1 VSQTPALS
9 VVIAVFD
16 GERFLRETLDSVL
29 EQSFADFELIVVD
42 DGSTDASPEILADYG
57 ARDPRLRSHRQAN
70 QGASA
75 SLNVGIGL
83 ARAPLIARLDADDLA
98 LPGRFERQV
107 RFLDE
112 NPAVGMVGGQ
122 ATIVDDEGRE
132 VAPARYPLADSEI
145 RQAFAATTPFI
156 HSAVTMRKAVFDQ
169 AGRYRVA
176 FDNAEDLDL
185 WLRIAERAE
194 LANLPDLVVAYRIH
208 GSQASVQ
215 SLQNQ
220 ALQSLAARTAARARA
235 AGKPDPFAGV
245 DAIDEGALLAQGV
258 GPEEVTASL
267 VEAASWM
274 ARTLDRAGKQKAARE
289 LFAVAGR
296 RAHSEHG
303 SPALV
308 ATVRRS
314 QAQRLAERGKHVR
327 ARLKRAQAAWGER
340 AG

>member
-1 VSQTPALS
+1 M
-9 VVIAVFD
+9 AVFD
-16 GERFLRETLDSVL
+16 GERFLREALDSVL
-29 EQSFADFELIVVD
+29 GQSFADLELIVVD
-42 DGSTDASPEILADYG
+42 DGSTDASPEILVEYS
-57 ARDPRLRSHRQAN
+57 ARDPRVRVQRQSN

-107 RFLDE
+107 RFLADT
-112 NPAVGMVGGQ
+112 PAVGMVGGQ

-132 VAPARYPLADSEI
+132 VAPARYPLSDSEI
-145 RQAFAATTPFI
+145 RQAFAATTPFV
-156 HSAVTMRKAVFDQ
+156 HSAVTMRKALLDQ
-169 AGRYRVA
+169 VGGYRVA

-194 LANLPDLVVAYRIH
+194 LANLADLVVAYRIH

-220 ALQSLAARTAARARA
+220 ALQSLAARTAARART

-245 DAIDEGALLAQGV
+245 DLIDERALLAQGV
-258 GPEEVTASL
+258 RAEEITASV

-274 ARTLDRAGKQKAARE
+274 ARTLDRAGKQDAARK
-289 LFAVAGR
+289 LFAIARDRAG
-296 RAHSEHG
+296 SEHG

-308 ATVRRS
+308 ASVQRS
-314 QAQRLAERGKHVR
+314 RAQRFAERGQHVR
-327 ARLKRAQAAWGER
+327 ARLKRAQAAWTER
-340 AG
+340 VG